1 MAKPILE
8 PRWLSPKINF
18 FPLYQPASTQHES
31 YLYTSNKQ
39 ELLILCIP
47 LIGKD
52 YLQTD
57 LSKAFFL
64 HYIYFKKNLQIGIT
78 KIYKS
83 IDEA

>member
-1 MAKPILE
+1 MRSIG
-8 PRWLSPKINF
+8 
-18 FPLYQPASTQHES
+18 PAVTIHIDFG
-31 YLYTSNKQ
+31 NKQ

-57 LSKAFFL
+57 LSKAFFQ